1 MFPRNSQD
9 FLFRQNAQTK
19 QLAFGED
26 AQTKGNSER
35 KQDCKPGFVV
45 GNHLSWHPVAEV
57 LAPPL
62 GSTAGQASPV
72 CGVASD
78 RVYRTPRSPEGS
90 VSSYLAF
97 PPLPRRS
104 AAVSL
109 CCTVPEVAF
118 GGRYPLSCPAKPGLS
133 SYGTFRIRRTQLPI
147 LLSRSSSL
155 HPHAKFVNPRGVKFT
170 AGRAP
175 PPKRKRC
182 SPPRRFSR
190 RGG

>member
-1 MFPRNSQD
+1 MFPRNSQE

-19 QLAFGED
+19 QVSFGED
-26 AQTKGNSER
+26 AQRKVKNER

-45 GNHLSWHPVAEV
+45 GNHLSWHPVAVV

-62 GSTAGQASPV
+62 GSSAGQAYPV

-97 PPLPRRS
+97 PPLPCRS
-104 AAVSL
+104 TAVYL
-109 CCTVPEVAF
+109 CCTFPKVAS

-155 HPHAKFVNPRGVKFT
+155 HPMADFVNPFMQNFKASGKPLSAR
-170 AGRAP
+170 
-175 PPKRKRC
+175 
-182 SPPRRFSR
+182 SR
-190 RGG
+190 